1 MKKIGIVLM
10 LLVGVSAMAQRG
22 ERGSRAGMK
31 NLTAEQ
37 AATLQTKKATL
48 ALDLTEVQ
56 QGQMKALMLENA
68 QIRKTKMEERKAL
81 KEKGETKKRTSEE
94 RYALA
99 NERLDHQI
107 AQKAKLKNILSEEQ
121 YAKWEKTQHRKRKR
135 GKGGNKKRKGV
146 KSKKE

>member
-1 MKKIGIVLM
+1 MRKIGIVLM
-10 LLVGVSAMAQRG
+10 FLVGVCAMAQRG
-22 ERGSRAGMK
+22 ERGSREGMK
-31 NLTAEQ
+31 DLTVEQ
-37 AATLQTKKATL
+37 VATLQTKKATL

-68 QIRKTKMEERKAL
+68 KMRKTKMEERKAL
-81 KEKGETKKRTSEE
+81 KEKGETIKRTSED

-107 AQKAKLKNILSEEQ
+107 AQKAELKNILSDEQ